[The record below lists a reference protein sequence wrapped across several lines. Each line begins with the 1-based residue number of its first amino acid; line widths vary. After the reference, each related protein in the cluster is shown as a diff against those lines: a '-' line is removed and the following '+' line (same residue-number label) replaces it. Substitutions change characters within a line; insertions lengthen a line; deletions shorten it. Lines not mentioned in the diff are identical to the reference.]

1 MTTLIILTS
10 IAVITLLIG
19 FFEIRIPFIY
29 KDPIVKHKKA
39 AFPQSSLEKY
49 GKIGKL
55 SMKTIKDLLRTA
67 KTEVSYFGIPNRK
80 TSEIAR

>member
-19 FFEIRIPFIY
+19 FFEIRIPFIN
-29 KDPIVKHKKA
+29 KDTIVKHKKA
-39 AFPQSSLEKY
+39 AFPQSGLEKD

-55 SMKTIKDLLRTA
+55 PMKTIKDLLRTA
-67 KTEVSYFGIPNRK
+67 KPEVSYSGILNRK
-80 TSEIAR
+80 TSEIA